1 MFASNFSTNSQHI
14 FFLMWDD
21 EEEEKEEDGANHSLT
36 VRQFKALK
44 AVQLARARAWSQESY
59 FCGR

>member
-14 FFLMWDD
+14 FFLMRDD
-21 EEEEKEEDGANHSLT
+21 EEEEEDGANHSLT

>member
-14 FFLMWDD
+14 FFLMRDDD
-21 EEEEKEEDGANHSLT
+21 EEEEDGANHSLT

>member
-14 FFLMWDD
+14 FFLMRDD
-21 EEEEKEEDGANHSLT
+21 EEEEEDGANHSLT

-44 AVQLARARAWSQESY
+44 AVQLARSTCMEPRKLLLW
-59 FCGR
+59 

>member
-1 MFASNFSTNSQHI
+1 MFDSNFSTNSQHI

-36 VRQFKALK
+36 VRHFKALK
-44 AVQLARARAWSQESY
+44 AVQLARALAWSQESCFY
-59 FCGR
+59 GR

>member
-14 FFLMWDD
+14 FFLMRD
-21 EEEEKEEDGANHSLT
+21 EEEEEEDGANHSLT

>member
-14 FFLMWDD
+14 FFLMRDD
-21 EEEEKEEDGANHSLT
+21 EEEEEDGANHSLT

-44 AVQLARARAWSQESY
+44 AVQLARARAWSQESCFY
-59 FCGR
+59 GR